1 MFRSPPSQLQTG
13 FDFPSPNMADS
24 PEADGGEDY
33 EDEDFDYEGHE
44 DEPEMEGEMLDAG
57 EAGDVGFFGFG
68 VRETD
73 EF

>member
-1 MFRSPPSQLQTG
+1 
-13 FDFPSPNMADS
+13 MADS